1 MPAEATPHICR
12 ISPALR
18 FMILAM
24 IMIALFCLCLCTGA
38 VPIGAREVLAV
49 LAGEGSE
56 MARNIVL
63 EARLPMTVTACCCGM
78 ALSVAGLLLQTT
90 FRNPLAGPSILG
102 VSTGASLGVAI
113 IMMGAGGWLTSI
125 FGVTTGSRIAIIS
138 GAALGAG
145 GVIMILLAFSQ
156 SVKSATMLL
165 IVGIMIGYLA
175 SALVSW
181 LNFFAPA
188 QTVKDFS
195 IWGMGS
201 FMGVTG
207 SDLPL
212 FSILSLI
219 ISISSLSL
227 IKPLNAMLLGD
238 RYAASL
244 GYNPKSV
251 RTILLLC
258 SGALTA
264 IATAFCGPVGFIGL
278 AVPHMA
284 RIFFSTSHHAVLLPA
299 TIIMGGAVGL
309 LCAWMCV
316 CPSSIG
322 VLPLGAVTPVIGVPV
337 IIYVIIARKRLNYF
351 N

>member
-1 MPAEATPHICR
+1 MSSEATSR
-12 ISPALR
+12 AWLKSPALR
-18 FMILAM
+18 FLILALALA
-24 IMIALFCLCLCTGA
+24 ALFCLCLCTGA
-38 VPIGAREVLAV
+38 VPIGVGDVVAV
-49 LAGEGSE
+49 LLGKGSE
-56 MARNIVL
+56 IARNIVL
-63 EARLPMTVTACCCGM
+63 EARLPMTLTSCCCGM

-113 IMMGAGGWLTSI
+113 VMMGAGRWLSSI
-125 FGVTTGSRIAIIS
+125 FGVAAGSRIAIIS

-175 SALVSW
+175 SAFVSL

-188 QTVKDFS
+188 QIVKDFS

-212 FSILSLI
+212 FCTLSLI
-219 ISISSLSL
+219 VSVSTLTL

-238 RYAASL
+238 RYASSL

-251 RTILLLC
+251 RTLLLLC

-299 TIIMGGAVGL
+299 TIVMGGAVGL

-337 IIYVIIARKRLNYF
+337 IIYVIVARKRLNYF